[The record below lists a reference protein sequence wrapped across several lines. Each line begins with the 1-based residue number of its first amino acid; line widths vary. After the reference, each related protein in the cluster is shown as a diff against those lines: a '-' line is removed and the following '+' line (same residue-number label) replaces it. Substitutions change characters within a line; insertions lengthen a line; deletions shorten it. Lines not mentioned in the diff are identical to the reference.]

1 MELQKVIG
9 WGVLILI
16 GYHVL
21 KAIMPMFVWGLV
33 ALALWYCYLKYQESQ
48 RPPRR

>member
-1 MELQKVIG
+1 MELPKVIA

-21 KAIMPMFVWGLV
+21 KLVMPQFVWGLIG
-33 ALALWYCYLKYQESQ
+33 LTLWYLYLKYQESQ